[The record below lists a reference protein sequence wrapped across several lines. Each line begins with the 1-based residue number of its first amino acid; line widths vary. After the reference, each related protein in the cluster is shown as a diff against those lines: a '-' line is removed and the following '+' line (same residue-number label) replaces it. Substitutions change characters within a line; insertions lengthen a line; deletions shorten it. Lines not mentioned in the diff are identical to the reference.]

1 MKLLKIAIA
10 LFSFLAINTYAQPS
24 ATQNPPSA
32 EAKFSSLDKNGDGT
46 ISLTEAK
53 SGGISEADFK
63 KIDADGNGTVSKQ
76 EFIKAHT
83 IQGGGRM

>member
-1 MKLLKIAIA
+1 M
-10 LFSFLAINTYAQPS
+10 
-24 ATQNPPSA
+24 
-32 EAKFSSLDKNGDGT
+32 
-46 ISLTEAK
+46 
-53 SGGISEADFK
+53 SETTFK

>member
-1 MKLLKIAIA
+1 MKLLKIAIVLA
-10 LFSFLAINTYAQPS
+10 SFMAINTYAQPS

-53 SGGISEADFK
+53 SGGMSEADFK